1 MRRKDAPC
9 SSIFVIIVLLLSF
22 ATLAQN
28 QLLSLQ
34 QQQQRQ
40 SSPSLP
46 IPSLAYAD
54 KIKLKNKS
62 LINDI
67 SDQIVNPGSSKDE
80 LQSILQQI
88 QTQIYLIAG
97 HDKAT
102 NAIKQIESAIE
113 LNPNGPLAQSLLFL
127 ARQQAAGNIEDSNK
141 VITEVSR
148 YAATNGTDRIVL
160 LLEQPVAATTLQQQ
174 EQQQPPLSYAYRNNS
189 IGTPQFALP
198 MNNNKVV

>member
-80 LQSILQQI
+80 LQSILQQM

-127 ARQQAAGNIEDSNK
+127 ARQQVAGNIEDTNK

-148 YAATNGTDRIVL
+148 YAATSGTDRIVL
-160 LLEQPVAATTLQQQ
+160 LLEQAIAATTLQQQ
-174 EQQQPPLSYAYRNNS
+174 EQQQPPLSYA
-189 IGTPQFALP
+189 
-198 MNNNKVV
+198 